1 MNKVPKILLIY
12 TGGTIGMVKDKQSG
26 ALYPWDFEV
35 LQERLPEL
43 QSLQCDLKI
52 TSSSPLKDSSDIG
65 PSDWT
70 KLALFL
76 SDQYNHY
83 DGFVVLHGSDTMSYT
98 SSAMS
103 FMLQRLSKPVIFTG
117 SQLPIGD
124 MRTDAKEN
132 LITSIELASLQ
143 EEGIPVINEVAIYF
157 EYKLYRANRTT
168 KMNADHFDAFWSPN
182 YPILAEAGVRLQVFK
197 DRLLPRSNFP
207 FELFRTLD
215 ANVSI
220 LKIYPGITAQHILTF
235 TKINNVKAIILET
248 YGAGN
253 VPSDPS
259 FLGAIEK
266 LIALGVIVINVTQ
279 CMGGEVT
286 MGHYKTSNALLEMGV
301 VSGKDMTAEAALAKT
316 MHLLPLFSEVSNFKK
331 AFENNLSGEQ
341 S

>member
-1 MNKVPKILLIY
+1 LGL
-12 TGGTIGMVKDKQSG
+12 
-26 ALYPWDFEV
+26 W
-35 LQERLPEL
+35 
-43 QSLQCDLKI
+43 
-52 TSSSPLKDSSDIG
+52 IG
-65 PSDWT
+65 PNSPF
-70 KLALFL
+70 FL
-76 SDQYNHY
+76 SDQYAHY

-98 SSAMS
+98 ASAMS

-143 EEGIPVINEVAIYF
+143 EEGIPIINEVAIYF

-168 KMNADHFDAFWSPN
+168 KMNADNFEAFWSPN

-197 DRLLPRSNFP
+197 DRLLPRSHFP
-207 FELFRTLD
+207 FELFRALD
-215 ANVSI
+215 QNVSI

-235 TKINNVKAIILET
+235 SKINHLKAIILET

-253 VPSDPS
+253 VPSDSS
-259 FLGAIEK
+259 FLNALEK
-266 LIALGVIVINVTQ
+266 LIASGVFVINITQ

-286 MGHYKTSNALLEMGV
+286 MGHYKSSEALLEMGV
-301 VSGKDMTAEAALAKT
+301 VSGKDMTTEAALAKT
-316 MHLLPLFSEVSNFKK
+316 MHLLPLFSEGSEFKK

>member
-1 MNKVPKILLIY
+1 LGL
-12 TGGTIGMVKDKQSG
+12 
-26 ALYPWDFEV
+26 W
-35 LQERLPEL
+35 
-43 QSLQCDLKI
+43 
-52 TSSSPLKDSSDIG
+52 IG
-65 PSDWT
+65 PNSPF
-70 KLALFL
+70 FL
-76 SDQYNHY
+76 SDQYAHY

-98 SSAMS
+98 ASAMS

-143 EEGIPVINEVAIYF
+143 EEGIPIINEVAIYF

-168 KMNADHFDAFWSPN
+168 KMNADNFEAFWSPN

-197 DRLLPRSNFP
+197 DRLLPRSHFP

-215 ANVSI
+215 QNVSI

-235 TKINNVKAIILET
+235 SKINHLKAIILET

-253 VPSDPS
+253 VPSDSS
-259 FLGAIEK
+259 FLNALEK
-266 LIALGVIVINVTQ
+266 LIASGVFVINITQ

-286 MGHYKTSNALLEMGV
+286 MGHYKSSEALLEMGV
-301 VSGKDMTAEAALAKT
+301 VSGKDMTTEAALAKT
-316 MHLLPLFSEVSNFKK
+316 MHLLPLFSEGSEFKK